1 MLRARRLWLRLQ
13 SLIDRKQNDRLLDD
27 ELQFHL
33 DQQIA
38 ENLAA
43 GMSKDEARYAA
54 MRSFGNPTFL
64 KEETRESWGW
74 IWLEQFA
81 QDVRYGARSLAKNP
95 GFTIVAVFAVALG
108 IGVNAGIF
116 SVLNGVALKLLPVPA
131 ADQIVS
137 IDELFSGKVHRNVHG
152 EPGLFSFSE
161 YKHYRDNNRVFSGL
175 LAYAPFI
182 GEVPLGGETPKPLI
196 GASTSCNFFDVLQE
210 HPTLGRPF
218 LETDCSAPGANPVA
232 VMSDELWRTQFA
244 ADPNILGKTISLNR
258 TKFTVIGVA
267 ASGFRGLDPWP
278 SQFWVPLTM
287 QEALEPGRDLL
298 PEDNTGW
305 LAILGRIRP
314 GISLDEV
321 RANLTVIAA
330 TLDRQYPERITKLVI
345 HRATFLGRS
354 EERSVAFGI
363 GGIVLAAV
371 GLVLLL
377 ACANVANLLLARA
390 SARQKE
396 ITIRRSI
403 GGSRSR
409 IVRQLLTESLLIAF
423 LGGTLGSLM
432 VFWSI
437 GGIAHYLLSHLPR
450 EAPALMWDVR
460 PDLHVWGYSLL
471 LTAVTGIVFGLAP
484 ALHATRQ
491 DLSSAL
497 KGDSAIFFCKT
508 AGGRRRRF
516 LRGSPRGTLRGS
528 TLRAT
533 LVGVQAAVCMVLL
546 IAAGLLMRGL
556 YTAQVADP
564 GFEMKGIVQA
574 RFDLS
579 SAQGYNPQRAQSFQR
594 DLIARIKS
602 LPAIDQVEQARVTP
616 LGDQFLGTEF
626 TLSTETDPRQIEF
639 NVVSPRFFSMLGMP
653 IVRGRTF
660 TDIETKTDAGVL
672 VVTESTA
679 RQLWP
684 GKDPIGQTL
693 RDDEKKQYQVVGVV
707 RDSQA
712 SHFGHSDGIFA
723 YMPAGPQEQL
733 TAQIL
738 IRTANTSAATINAIR
753 EAARATD
760 PDLIV
765 DVSNLEENLEIWRA
779 PSRIVAALSGVLG
792 ALALLLAA
800 IGVHGVVSYGVSQRI
815 REIGI
820 RLALGANRHE
830 MVNLVLRQA
839 MRPVI
844 IGGAIGILIAAAVSQ
859 VLAGVLY
866 GIGTHDPIA
875 FIGVPIFLLAIAFL
889 SSYLP
894 ARRASRL
901 DPTAAL
907 RHE

>member
-1 MLRARRLWLRLQ
+1 MLWARRLWLRL
-13 SLIDRKQNDRLLDD
+13 LALVDRRRNDQLLDD

-33 DQQIA
+33 EQQIA
-38 ENLAA
+38 ENVAA

-54 MRSFGNPTFL
+54 MRAFGNPTAL

-74 IWLEQFA
+74 IWLEQLA
-81 QDVRYGARSLAKNP
+81 QDLRYGARSLAKNP
-95 GFTIVAVFAVALG
+95 GFTLVAVFAVALG

-116 SVLNGVALKLLPVPA
+116 SVLNGMALKLLPVPA

-137 IDELFSGKVHRNVHG
+137 VDQMFSGNVKRNVHG
-152 EPGLFSFSE
+152 EPGLFSYSE
-161 YKHYRDNNRVFSGL
+161 YKTYRENNRVFSGL
-175 LAYAPFI
+175 LAYAPFV
-182 GEVPLGGETPKPLI
+182 GEVPLGGETAKPVT
-196 GASTSCNFFDVLQE
+196 GAVASCNFFDVLQE
-210 HPTLGRPF
+210 RPALGRPF
-218 LETDCSAPGANPVA
+218 VEGDCSAPGANPVA
-232 VMSDELWRTQFA
+232 VLSDELWRSQFS
-244 ADPNILGKTISLNR
+244 ADPAILGKTVSLNR
-258 TKFTVIGVA
+258 TKFAVIGVA

-278 SQFWVPLTM
+278 SEFWIPVTM
-287 QEALEPGRDLL
+287 QQALEPDRDLL
-298 PEDNTGW
+298 PDDNTGW
-305 LAILGRIRP
+305 LAILGRISP
-314 GISLDEV
+314 GVSLDEV
-321 RANLTVIAA
+321 RANLAVIAA
-330 TLDRQYPERITKLVI
+330 RIDQQYPERITRLVI
-345 HRATFLGRS
+345 HRATFLGRV
-354 EERSVAFGI
+354 EERSFAFSI

-371 GLVLLL
+371 GMVLLI

-403 GGSRSR
+403 GGSRWR

-423 LGGTLGSLM
+423 LGGLLGSVM

-437 GGIAHYLLSHLPR
+437 GAIAHFLLAHLPH
-450 EAPALMWDVR
+450 EIPQLAWDVS
-460 PDLHVWGYSLL
+460 PDPHVWGYALV

-497 KGDSAIFFCKT
+497 KGDSATLLGKS
-508 AGGRRRRF
+508 ASGGK
-516 LRGSPRGTLRGS
+516 LRSV
-528 TLRAT
+528 

-546 IAAGLLMRGL
+546 IGAGLLMRGL
-556 YTAQVADP
+556 YSAQTVEP

-579 SAQGYNPQRAQSFQR
+579 SAQGYDAAHAQTFQR
-594 DLIARIKS
+594 ELMARVAA
-602 LPAIDQVEQARVTP
+602 LPGVDGVEQARVMP
-616 LGDQFLGTEF
+616 LGDQFLGTGF
-626 TLSTETDPRQIEF
+626 TLSGQMEARQLEF
-639 NVVSPRFFSMLGMP
+639 NVVSPGFFSMMGMP

-660 TDIETKTDAGVL
+660 TDAEMRADAGAL
-672 VVTESTA
+672 IVTESTA

-684 GKDPIGQTL
+684 GREAIGQTL
-693 RDDEKKQYQVVGVV
+693 RSEEKKEYQVVGVV

-712 SHFGHSDGIFA
+712 SHLGKTDGLFV
-723 YMPAGPQEQL
+723 YMPAGPKEQR

-738 IRTANTSAATINAIR
+738 VHSANGDGDAATMKAIR
-753 EAARATD
+753 EASRALD

-765 DVSNLEENLEIWRA
+765 DVTRLEDNLELWRT

-820 RLALGANRHE
+820 RLALGADGRDV
-830 MVNLVLRQA
+830 MKLVLRQA
-839 MRPVI
+839 MRPVV
-844 IGGAIGILIAAAVSQ
+844 IGGVIGILVSAAVSQ
-859 VLAGVLY
+859 VLSGVLY
-866 GIGTHDPIA
+866 GIGAHDPLA
-875 FIGVPIFLLAIAFL
+875 FVGVPVFLVAMAWLA
-889 SSYLP
+889 SYVP

-901 DPTAAL
+901 DPIEAL